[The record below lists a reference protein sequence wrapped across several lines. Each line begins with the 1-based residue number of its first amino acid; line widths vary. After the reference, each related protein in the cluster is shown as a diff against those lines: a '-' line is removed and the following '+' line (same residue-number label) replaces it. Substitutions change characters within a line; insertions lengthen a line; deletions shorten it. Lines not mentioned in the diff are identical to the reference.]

1 MGLSYRYAFA
11 PGYDP
16 QQVLG
21 QSRQAKALIQ
31 EAVAA
36 AAAALEIHG
45 IPYELREFQYK
56 IHGPGQGNVMTYD
69 AALLLGGPAL
79 GCEPLVL
86 GWGCWP
92 PEKWTGQQ
100 FLKTQYAREF
110 LTAHPALGQVLA
122 DLEQAGWIGK
132 AHDEAGHYQS
142 GQSREE
148 LAEIYARSMAQAGGM
163 HDLLQSLGAG
173 YQAPTPGG
181 EVKAFGKP
189 PD

>member
-11 PGYDP
+11 HGYDP

-21 QSRQAKALIQ
+21 QSRQAKTRIK
-31 EAVAA
+31 EAVAC
-36 AAAALEIHG
+36 AAAALEKQG
-45 IPYELREFQYK
+45 IPYELREFKYRLY
-56 IHGPGQGNVMTYD
+56 GPDQGNVMTYD

-92 PEKWTGQQ
+92 PEKWTNDQ
-100 FLKTQYAREF
+100 FLKTQYDADF
-110 LTAHPALGQVLA
+110 LTAHPAIGQVLQE
-122 DLEQAGWIGK
+122 LEQAGWIG
-132 AHDEAGHYQS
+132 AVHDEAGHYQS

-148 LAEIYARSMAQAGGM
+148 LAAVYARSMAQAGGV

-181 EVKAFGKP
+181 DIKTFGKAE
-189 PD
+189 